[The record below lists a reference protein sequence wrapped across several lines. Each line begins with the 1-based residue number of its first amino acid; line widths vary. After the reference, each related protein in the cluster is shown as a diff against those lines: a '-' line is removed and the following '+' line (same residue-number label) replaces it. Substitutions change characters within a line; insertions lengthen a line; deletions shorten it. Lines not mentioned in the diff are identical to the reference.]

1 MSLVELIVERGADAI
16 DAMPEG
22 IKGNQDASSET
33 IENNVRK
40 LIIDETPV
48 NPKYYEQMSDL
59 LDALVEQ
66 RKADAISYAEYLAKI
81 VELAKKVHSP
91 EGSGT
96 YPATINSAAKR
107 ALFDNLGKDEA
118 LAVAVDDDIRRTKKA
133 DWRGN
138 MFKEREVRRAIAR
151 HISDPA
157 LVEMI
162 FDLAHKQH
170 EY

>member
-16 DAMPEG
+16 NALPDG
-22 IKGNQDASSET
+22 IKGNQDAQSET

-48 NPKYYEQMSDL
+48 NPRYYEQMSDL

-66 RKADAISYAEYLAKI
+66 RKSEAISYAEYLAKI
-81 VELAKKVHSP
+81 VELAKRVHSP
-91 EGSGT
+91 GGSGS
-96 YPATINSAAKR
+96 YPAVINSPAKR
-107 ALFDNLGKDEA
+107 ALFDNLDKNEA
-118 LAVAVDDDIRRTKKA
+118 LAVAVDGDIRRTKKA

-138 MFKEREVRRAIAR
+138 MFKERELRRAIAR
-151 HISDPA
+151 HISDSA

>member
-1 MSLVELIVERGADAI
+1 MRFGRFGLHDFGV
-16 DAMPEG
+16 
-22 IKGNQDASSET
+22 GN
-33 IENNVRK
+33 R
-40 LIIDETPV
+40 
-48 NPKYYEQMSDL
+48 
-59 LDALVEQ
+59 
-66 RKADAISYAEYLAKI
+66 
-81 VELAKKVHSP
+81 
-91 EGSGT
+91 
-96 YPATINSAAKR
+96 
-107 ALFDNLGKDEA
+107 
-118 LAVAVDDDIRRTKKA
+118 VDDDIRRTKKA